1 MHRLVSLAASFSLQM
16 LHEYARSRSKMSNG
30 RERLLDGIGVTFSFF
45 RDGLV
50 AEMIQGHL
58 PGKVMPFS
66 KI

>member
-1 MHRLVSLAASFSLQM
+1 
-16 LHEYARSRSKMSNG
+16 MSNG

-58 PGKVMPFS
+58 PGKVMPFL